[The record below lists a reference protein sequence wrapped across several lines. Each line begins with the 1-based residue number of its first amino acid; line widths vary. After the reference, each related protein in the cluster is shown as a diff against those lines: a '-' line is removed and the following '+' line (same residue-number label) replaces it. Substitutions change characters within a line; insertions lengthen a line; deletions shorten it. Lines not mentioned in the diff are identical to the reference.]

1 MTGSGGSDGSE
12 LRIALALLGASGVA
26 LVMALSAICDLLRR
40 KEQRTGRQLSDVEID
55 ALLAVAAAIP
65 GQEKRLA
72 HIERSLPA
80 IQEALD
86 EILRRETGR
95 RATDGT

>member
-1 MTGSGGSDGSE
+1 MTVSGGSDGE
-12 LRIALALLGASGVA
+12 FRVALALLGASGVA
-26 LVMALSAICDLLRR
+26 LVMALRAICDLLRR
-40 KEQRTGRQLSDVEID
+40 KEQRTGRQMTDVEID
-55 ALLAVAAAIP
+55 SLLDLATAIP

-86 EILRRETGR
+86 EILRREIGR
-95 RATDGT
+95 RATDGS

>member
-1 MTGSGGSDGSE
+1 MTVSGGSDGE
-12 LRIALALLGASGVA
+12 FRIALTLLGASGVA
-26 LVMALSAICDLLRR
+26 LVMALRAICDLLRR
-40 KEQRTGRQLSDVEID
+40 KEQTTGRQLADHEID
-55 ALLAVAAAIP
+55 ALLQLAAAIP

-80 IQEALD
+80 IQDALD

-95 RATDGT
+95 RATDGA